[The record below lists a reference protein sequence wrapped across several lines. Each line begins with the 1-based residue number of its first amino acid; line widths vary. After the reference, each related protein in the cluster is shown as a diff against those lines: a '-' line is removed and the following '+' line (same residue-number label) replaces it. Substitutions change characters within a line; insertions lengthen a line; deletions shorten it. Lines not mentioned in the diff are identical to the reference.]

1 MAILPSTPRPRAL
14 LTVNTSV
21 LYALRSTVPGI
32 PPISRAEGSSLRYD
46 CPKLGSAPITKSGR
60 EADDVKAIRN
70 YVIGIEKKMP
80 INE

>member
-1 MAILPSTPRPRAL
+1 MI
-14 LTVNTSV
+14 V
-21 LYALRSTVPGI
+21 RS
-32 PPISRAEGSSLRYD
+32 
-46 CPKLGSAPITKSGR
+46 SAPITKSGR